1 MVCNSL
7 FGFSVQFHLAALTQ
21 GDWKGTAQSLSICAP
36 LLVLLKQC
44 WVIKGWR
51 SACSCLIGVGEVEWK
66 SVTALKSGNI
76 NIYPPGRQGCGT
88 LGAAMASLHVLMEGP
103 GTAVLLEN

>member
-21 GDWKGTAQSLSICAP
+21 GDWKGTAQSLSGCAP
-36 LLVLLKQC
+36 LLVSLKQC

-51 SACSCLIGVGEVEWK
+51 GAQSCLIGVGKVGWK
-66 SVTALKSGNI
+66 SITALKSENI
-76 NIYPPGRQGCGT
+76 DVSPPGRQGCGT
-88 LGAAMASLHVLMEGP
+88 LGAVMASLLCADGGSRHSS
-103 GTAVLLEN
+103 AA